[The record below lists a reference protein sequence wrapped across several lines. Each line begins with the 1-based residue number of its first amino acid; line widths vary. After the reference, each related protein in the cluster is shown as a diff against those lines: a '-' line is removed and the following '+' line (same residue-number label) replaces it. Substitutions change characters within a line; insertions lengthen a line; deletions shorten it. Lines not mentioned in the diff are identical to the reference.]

1 MANWA
6 SQEISNKSEHSQ
18 IKGLK
23 IRQSLTY
30 TILSIKGLLK
40 VTWCFRICYLRR
52 ITRLYLGLKD
62 RWNSPKVR
70 MHLILIL
77 QRCKEM
83 SIFLKSRSEKLRQK
97 SIASIFIV
105 LIRPLNS
112 RLLKTFL
119 GIIISVSPIL
129 PKKTLHHSRFNILR
143 NRLSLRL

>member
-70 MHLILIL
+70 MHYHRIME
-77 QRCKEM
+77 K
-83 SIFLKSRSEKLRQK
+83 SIFLKSRSEKLGQK

-129 PKKTLHHSRFNILR
+129 PKNTLHHSRFNILR